1 MNILVTGANGQLGK
15 CLQFFADKFPQ
26 LNLIFLDSKALDITK
41 FESCQA
47 AFNLYK
53 PTFCI
58 NTAAYTAVDLAETEQ
73 HQADLVN
80 HIGVENL
87 AKVSKAYET
96 TIIHV
101 STDYVFDG
109 SQSSAYKESDQTN
122 PISVYGKTKLLG
134 EISLANHWHKHLIVR
149 TSWVYSNVG
158 KNFYLSMLNLAKI
171 RPELN
176 IVNDQI
182 GSPTNAYELANALL
196 KIVCFLTKNQDFNN
210 YGLYHYTQKGS
221 CSWYEFAIEIFKRN
235 NVQVKV
241 NPIPTAAYPTPAKRP
256 AFSLLDVS
264 KIESTFELNILNW
277 QDALKKLVLNK
288 S

>member
-1 MNILVTGANGQLGK
+1 MNVLVTGANGQLGK
-15 CLQFFADKFPQ
+15 CLQYYEDKFPH

-41 FESCQA
+41 FESCQE
-47 AFNLYK
+47 AFSTYK

-58 NTAAYTAVDLAETEQ
+58 NTAAYTAVDLAESETE
-73 HQADLVN
+73 QADLVN

-96 TIIHV
+96 TLIHV

-109 SQSSAYKESDQTN
+109 SQSSAYTESDQTN

-149 TSWVYSNVG
+149 TSWVYSDVG
-158 KNFYLSMLNLAKI
+158 KNFYLSMLNLAKVK
-171 RPELN
+171 PELN
-176 IVNDQI
+176 IVSDQI
-182 GSPTNAYELANALL
+182 GSPTNAYELAIALF
-196 KIVCFLTKNQDFNN
+196 KIVSFLNDKQDFNN

-235 NVQVKV
+235 NVQIKV

-256 AFSLLDVS
+256 AFSLLNVS

-277 QDALKKLVLNK
+277 QEALKKLVLNK

>member
-1 MNILVTGANGQLGK
+1 MNVLVTGANGQLGK
-15 CLQFFADKFPQ
+15 CLQYYEDKFPH

-41 FESCQA
+41 FESCQE
-47 AFNLYK
+47 AFSTYK

-58 NTAAYTAVDLAETEQ
+58 NTAAYTAVDLAESETE
-73 HQADLVN
+73 QADLVN

-96 TIIHV
+96 TLIHV

-109 SQSSAYKESDQTN
+109 SQSSAYTESDQTN

-149 TSWVYSNVG
+149 TSWVYSDVG
-158 KNFYLSMLNLAKI
+158 KNFYLSMLNLAKVK
-171 RPELN
+171 PELN
-176 IVNDQI
+176 IVSDQI
-182 GSPTNAYELANALL
+182 GSPTNAYELAIALL
-196 KIVCFLTKNQDFNN
+196 KIVSFLNDKQDFNN

-235 NVQVKV
+235 NVQIKV

-256 AFSLLDVS
+256 AFSLLNVS

-277 QDALKKLVLNK
+277 QEALKKLVLNK